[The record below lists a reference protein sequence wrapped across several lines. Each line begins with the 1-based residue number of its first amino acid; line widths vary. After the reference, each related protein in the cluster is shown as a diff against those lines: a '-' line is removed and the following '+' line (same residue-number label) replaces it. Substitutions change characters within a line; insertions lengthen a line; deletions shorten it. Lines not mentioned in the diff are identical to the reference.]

1 MCDGFMGGAG
11 GDCYANLGNVVGMGD
26 VVVPGNGHL
35 GSGDKFDNV
44 FGAPAQKRS
53 MPKKQHPA
61 TPRQKPQNNRFH
73 TSSGSSSASQMMQP
87 RPLYVP
93 IKK

>member
-1 MCDGFMGGAG
+1 MCDGFIGGAG
-11 GDCYANLGNVVGMGD
+11 GDCYANGNNVMGMGD
-26 VVVPGNGHL
+26 VVIPGSGHL
-35 GSGDKFDNV
+35 GSGDKFDNI

-53 MPKKQHPA
+53 MPKRQPVQKQ
-61 TPRQKPQNNRFH
+61 RQQNNNGFH
-73 TSSGSSSASQMMQP
+73 STQSSSASQMMQP

>member
-1 MCDGFMGGAG
+1 MCDGFIGGAG
-11 GDCYANLGNVVGMGD
+11 GDCYANGSNVMGMGD

-35 GSGDKFDNV
+35 GSGDKFDNI

-53 MPKKQHPA
+53 VPKKQPV
-61 TPRQKPQNNRFH
+61 RKQSQQNNGFH
-73 TSSGSSSASQMMQP
+73 STQTSSASQMMQP